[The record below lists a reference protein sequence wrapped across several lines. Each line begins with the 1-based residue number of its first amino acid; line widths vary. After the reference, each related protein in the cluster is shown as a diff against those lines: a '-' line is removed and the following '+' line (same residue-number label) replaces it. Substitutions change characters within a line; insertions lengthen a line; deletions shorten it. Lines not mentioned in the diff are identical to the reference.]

1 MGMTKEEL
9 KELGLSDELADKI
22 YKDFVPKGQF
32 NAKNQELKSLK
43 ERVEKLTEE
52 NNSNKE
58 LKDAFTKLK
67 EEAELKENEYNQ
79 ALESMKKQSAID
91 RVLQGANVRNAK
103 ALQGLIDWEQ
113 VSYQDGKLNGL
124 DEQLTGL
131 RESDGYLFNN
141 GEVQID
147 GVRPSTP
154 PNEQKDTVTKEMFN
168 KMTYTQKEK
177 LYLENNEL
185 YEELTKGE

>member
-1 MGMTKEEL
+1 MTKEEL
-9 KELGLSDELADKI
+9 KELGLSDEVADKI
-22 YKDFVPKGQF
+22 YKEFVPKGQF

-43 ERVEKLTEE
+43 ESVEKLTEE

-141 GEVQID
+141 GEVQIN
-147 GVRPSTP
+147 GVKPSTP
-154 PNEQKDTVTKEMFN
+154 PNEQQDTGITKEMFN
-168 KMTYTQKEK
+168 KMTYSQKEK